1 MRREAAL
8 GRQGGWIQSRD
19 KVKGIAREL
28 AGAQAEDDGLY
39 PFQLFKN
46 RLFSAVANAGRVETL
61 PMLSRHLRR

>member
-1 MRREAAL
+1 MRRETEL
-8 GRQGGWIQSRD
+8 GGQGGWIQSRD

-28 AGAQAEDDGLY
+28 ASVDDGLY